1 LAEHANFYWNELL
14 TDDVESQY
22 FYRAVLGWE
31 AEAMP
36 MPSGASYTVFKANGK
51 PVGGMMDK
59 AHAQLGAN
67 VPNHWMSYV
76 HVSDVDAAVQKVS
89 ASGGKVLQPCFE
101 VPDVGRIAVVQDPG
115 GAVIGIMTA
124 KQ

>member
-1 LAEHANFYWNELL
+1 
-14 TDDVESQY
+14 
-22 FYRAVLGWE
+22 
-31 AEAMP
+31 
-36 MPSGASYTVFKANGK
+36 
-51 PVGGMMDK
+51 
-59 AHAQLGAN
+59 
-67 VPNHWMSYV
+67 MSYV

-89 ASGGKVLQPCFE
+89 ASGGKVLHPCFD